1 MKKLSTAFFLTFI
14 LTACTNTN
22 SPETDL
28 NNEGTATLIN
38 YTLVNTYPH
47 DTTSFTEGLLI
58 HNGQLYE
65 STGSPEDMPQT
76 RSLFGIL
83 DLTTGKINKK
93 VELDRIKYFGEGITF
108 LNDKIYQLTYK
119 NKTGFIYDAKTF
131 RKLGEFSFPGKEGWG
146 MTTDGT
152 FLILTDGTDI
162 IYYLDPSDFKTVKK
176 LQVQNKNEFAGRLNE
191 AEYINNF
198 IYANVYETNSII
210 KIDPVSGKV
219 MGMLDLISLANEAK
233 SRYPGSMEMN
243 GIAYDSVS
251 HKVYITGK
259 MWPTLYEIQFT
270 H

>member
-14 LTACTNTN
+14 LTACANTN

-28 NNEGTATLIN
+28 NNEGTATPIN

-108 LNDKIYQLTYK
+108 LNDNIY
-119 NKTGFIYDAKTF
+119 
-131 RKLGEFSFPGKEGWG
+131 
-146 MTTDGT
+146 
-152 FLILTDGTDI
+152 
-162 IYYLDPSDFKTVKK
+162 
-176 LQVQNKNEFAGRLNE
+176 
-191 AEYINNF
+191 
-198 IYANVYETNSII
+198 
-210 KIDPVSGKV
+210 
-219 MGMLDLISLANEAK
+219 
-233 SRYPGSMEMN
+233 
-243 GIAYDSVS
+243 
-251 HKVYITGK
+251 
-259 MWPTLYEIQFT
+259 
-270 H
+270 